1 MSAGVRGVARLL
13 LLAALLPGCSLVK
26 LSADVTQGHCAS
38 DADCAELNADHRFG
52 DDPCQRWQCNT
63 DEKLCRYGAL
73 DADHDGQSPARVMV
87 GDKAVSCEKDA
98 AKQDCADDDETVGA
112 GFEELCDE
120 QDNDCDGRSDEDA
133 LQSSSSR
140 AVVFEAA
147 GGTAEVTDAAYARDP
162 MSGAIALAYGVL
174 QDANAR
180 PGASLLDP
188 ALGDRTSAATLA
200 VEKIAMPIASQ
211 VAIAPLDGGRFAY
224 ALVNQSGAQRV
235 VAGVW
240 RTATNQVGV
249 LDEIATMGVH
259 CAPDED
265 CADPGNSRERAAMSP
280 ALASEGSDVLLAYLL
295 FDGDPTTVGCGDL
308 KRAGTPAQLLVNLLA
323 RPSTDERL
331 VEQSASALRLGK
343 SSDLAAPALLSLPAI
358 GDVAPSWLVGY
369 ADENGDI
376 VVQQLRRDRKQLA
389 VLDPALIEI
398 GGSGFRSFV
407 TLALGPVS
415 ENGVTI
421 GIAHQSDCGGVSQ
434 IRFDLWE
441 LKDDGGRLVA
451 ENSVPS
457 VLVGGSASSNESN
470 PVLAYSSARNV
481 WLVSFSE
488 MTGLRARVMG
498 SDGAPYGERP
508 YTLIPSVLPGGGRD
522 AVDILPVRMAAF
534 DLGSDFA
541 VIAHVLRAAES
552 DPRAFEVTKLGCN
565 VE

>member
-1 MSAGVRGVARLL
+1 M
-13 LLAALLPGCSLVK
+13 LAALLPGCSLVK

-38 DADCAELNADHRFG
+38 DADCAELNADPKFG

-63 DEKLCRYGAL
+63 DEKLCRYGSL
-73 DADHDGQSPARVMV
+73 DADHDGQSPARVTV
-87 GDKAVSCEKDA
+87 GDKAVTCEQDA
-98 AKQDCADDDETVGA
+98 AKQDCADDDETIGA

-120 QDNDCDGRSDEDA
+120 QDNDCDGRSDEGA

-147 GGTAEVTDAAYARDP
+147 GGSEGATDAAYARDP
-162 MSGAIALAYGVL
+162 MSGAIALGYGVL

-188 ALGDRTSAATLA
+188 ALDDRTSATTLA
-200 VEKIAMPIASQ
+200 VEKIGTPIASQ

-240 RTATNQVGV
+240 RTAANQVGV

-265 CADPGNSRERAAMSP
+265 CGSDAVTGPSRQALSP

-295 FDGDPTTVGCGDL
+295 FDSDPASVGCGDL
-308 KRAGTPAQLLVNLLA
+308 RRAGAPARLLVNLLA
-323 RPSTDERL
+323 RPSTDEHL
-331 VEQSASALRLGK
+331 VEQSASALRLGN
-343 SSDLAAPALLSLPAI
+343 SSDLAAPALLTLPAI

-369 ADENGDI
+369 ADENGAV

-389 VLDPALIEI
+389 LVDPALIKI
-398 GGSGFRSFV
+398 GGAGSPSFV

-415 ENGVTI
+415 EDSVTI
-421 GIAHQSDCGGVSQ
+421 GIAHQEACGALSQ
-434 IRFDLWE
+434 IRFDLWQ
-441 LKDDGGRLVA
+441 LSDDGGRLVA
-451 ENSVPS
+451 ENTVPTE
-457 VLVGGSASSNESN
+457 LVGGFASSSESN
-470 PVLAYSSARNV
+470 PALTYSSARNV
-481 WLVSFSE
+481 WLVAYHE
-488 MTGLRARVMG
+488 MSGLRARVLDT
-498 SDGAPYGERP
+498 DGAPYGERA
-508 YTLIPSVLPGGGRD
+508 YTLIESFLPEGHGNT
-522 AVDILPVRMAAF
+522 VDILPVRMAAF

-541 VIAHVLRAAES
+541 IIAHVLREAES
-552 DPRAFEVTKLGCN
+552 DPRAFEVTKLGCKLK
-565 VE
+565 